1 MNRVLGLVFFS
12 GLLTALAFLV
22 LRGLWPALRTRR
34 GSGVFW
40 ATAALVHLAF
50 LGSWAART
58 GPGVPGTVTRGAL
71 TAWSVA
77 ALVSLV
83 VGGLLRLAGMAHAR
97 LRPTPAPAP
106 ALAAPGRREFM
117 HGLALPAVA
126 ATLGTSG
133 TVAGMS
139 GFEVRH
145 EEVRLPG
152 LPPALDGFRI
162 GQLTDVH
169 VGEFIDVEHVRGAVQ
184 ALDAAGVDLQVMTG
198 DLIDDLTQLDAT
210 LEVLQACKAP
220 HGMLAILGNHEK
232 WRGLD
237 EVLAGY
243 ERAAPRGR
251 LRLLV
256 DQNEVLVH
264 RGQPLR
270 VVGVDYPMGERGR
283 HRLPREQRLEK
294 MRASAERAWAGV
306 GPDETVLCLT
316 HHPDFFPLAAERG
329 ARLTLAGHTHGGQ
342 VGFWRIPL
350 FSFAFEHML
359 GRYRRGN
366 SHLYVSSGTG
376 HWFPFR
382 MGIPAEVT
390 VLTLRAA

>member
-1 MNRVLGLVFFS
+1 MNRALGLVFFS
-12 GLLTALAFLV
+12 GVLTALAFLV

-34 GSGVFW
+34 GAGAFW
-40 ATAALVHLAF
+40 AATALVHLAF
-50 LGSWAART
+50 LGSWALRA
-58 GPGVPGTVTRGAL
+58 GPGVLGMVTRGAL

-77 ALVSLV
+77 AVVSLV
-83 VGGLLRLAGMAHAR
+83 VGGLLRLGGAAHAR
-97 LRPTPAPAP
+97 LRPAPVPVPAD
-106 ALAAPGRREFM
+106 PGRRQFL
-117 HGLALPAVA
+117 HGLALPAAA
-126 ATLGTSG
+126 ATLGTGG

-152 LPPALDGFRI
+152 LPKALDGFRI

-169 VGEFIDVEHVRGAVQ
+169 VGEFIDVEHVRAAVQ

-210 LEVLQACKAP
+210 LEALQACKAP

-237 EVLAGY
+237 EVLEGY
-243 ERAAPRGR
+243 ARVAPRGR

-264 RGQPLR
+264 AGHPLR
-270 VVGVDYPMGERGR
+270 VVGVDYPMGARGR

-294 MRASAERAWAGV
+294 MRASAGKAWAGV
-306 GPDETVLCLT
+306 RPDETVLCLT

-329 ARLTLAGHTHGGQ
+329 AKLTLAGHTHGGQ

-359 GRYRRGN
+359 GRYRRGG
-366 SHLYVSSGTG
+366 SHLYVSGGTG

-390 VLTLRAA
+390 VLTLRAQ